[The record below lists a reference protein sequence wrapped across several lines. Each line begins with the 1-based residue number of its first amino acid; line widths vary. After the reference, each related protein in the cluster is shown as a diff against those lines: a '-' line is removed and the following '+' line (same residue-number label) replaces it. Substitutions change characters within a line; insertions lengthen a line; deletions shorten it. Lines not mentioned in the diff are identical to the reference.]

1 MLFDKKFDLIISL
14 GEDCACTSYLRR
26 FNLQYNSYP
35 FDWLTGAEFSKR
47 IDLLCNN
54 FERFLNIEDLKNITK
69 KNTNLCDNRTD
80 SYQNNYTNFNFYH
93 DFLKEIPFET
103 MFNKVKEKY
112 ERRINRMYS
121 HIETSENILFVW
133 WSRDKHLEND
143 NLKNAYEKLS
153 KKFKNKSIY
162 LLIIEYKDTNI
173 PEYLYINNNILKVS
187 FDNTS
192 FKLNTKWNEV
202 LGNETNNNKI
212 FCQIK
217 RKYNVSQYCNIILI
231 KILLI
236 FANLIPIKT
245 QRKHLRKEIHR
256 VFSHAK
262 L

>member
-14 GEDCACTSYLRR
+14 GEDCACSSYLRR

-35 FDWLTGAEFSKR
+35 FDWLTYAPFINR
-47 IDLLCNN
+47 INLLCNN
-54 FERFLNIEDLKNITK
+54 FERFLNKDDLEYLPKKDEENSDKN
-69 KNTNLCDNRTD
+69 CD
-80 SYQNNYTNFNFYH
+80 SYQNKYTKFYFYH
-93 DFLKEIPFET
+93 DFLKDIPFDVI
-103 MFNKVKEKY
+103 FNKVKEKY

-143 NLKNAYEKLS
+143 NLTNAYEKLS

-187 FDNTS
+187 LDNTS
-192 FKLNTKWNEV
+192 FKLNPKWNEV

-245 QRKHLRKEIHR
+245 QRRHLRKEIHR
-256 VFSHAK
+256 LFSHAK

>member
-14 GEDCACTSYLRR
+14 GEDCACSSYLRR

-112 ERRINRMYS
+112 ERRINRMYT
-121 HIETSENILFVW
+121 HIETGENILFVW

-143 NLKNAYEKLS
+143 NLINAYEKLS

-162 LLIIEYKDTNI
+162 LLIIEYKNTDE
-173 PEYLYINNNILKVS
+173 PEYLQINNNVLKVS
-187 FDNTS
+187 YDNIS
-192 FKLNTKWNEV
+192 FESNPQWNKV
-202 LGNETNNNKI
+202 LGNEKNNNKI
-212 FCQIK
+212 FSQIK
-217 RKYNVSQYCNIILI
+217 RKYTFKQKLNLILI
-231 KILLI
+231 KFILLCV
-236 FANLIPIKT
+236 NLIPIKT
-245 QRKHLRKEIHR
+245 KRKHLRKEIHR
-256 VFSHAK
+256 LFSHAK